1 MYVIATKEDDINL
14 ILFVLRPINAEHIK
28 NRLLNKFNA
37 QKDSEYARVVNKITF
52 ILFNAGRNLNDIYE
66 KFFAEEYDNINK
78 FLEYE
83 EGLKDELIKEINDK
97 MKAGESI
104 WQVKV
109 SDYEG
114 YNFVNLFDINYWEDD
129 NIISILNEALEEQNN
144 EN

>member
-1 MYVIATKEDDINL
+1 MPDNNYRTYHHRHYN
-14 ILFVLRPINAEHIK
+14 
-28 NRLLNKFNA
+28 
-37 QKDSEYARVVNKITF
+37 SEYARVVNKIIF
-52 ILFNAGRNLNDIYE
+52 ILFNAGRNLNNIYE
-66 KFFAEEYDNINK
+66 KFFAEEYVNINK

-97 MKAGESI
+97 LKAGEYI

-109 SDYEG
+109 SNYEG
-114 YNFVNLFDINYWEDD
+114 YNFVNLFDINHWEDD